1 MYPNIGIANISR
13 GYLRSI
19 TQKAVELEIA
29 FIVFTY
35 PIVEHIFMSPFDH
48 TKYRPF
54 PVIKKPNRRWPSEQ
68 ISKAPIWCAVD
79 LRDGN
84 QALIEPMNVS
94 QKQKMWALLIKLGFK
109 EIEIGFPSAS
119 QPDFDFCRWLI
130 EENQIPSD
138 VKIQALTQARPEL
151 IERTYEALRGVKQA
165 IVHVYNS
172 TSPVQREKVFKLD
185 KKGIKEIAI
194 TGAQKVLDQSK
205 KFSNTIW
212 DFEYSPESFSSTEID
227 YSIEVCNAVIDVWQP
242 TPEHKIILNLPA
254 TVECATANVFADQIE
269 LFCDEIN
276 KRDSIIISLHTHND
290 RGCGVAAAELGLMA
304 GADRI
309 EGTLMGNGERTG
321 NMDLVTMAMNLYSQ
335 GIDPEIDLSNADEI
349 LRIVTE
355 CTQIAAHPRHP
366 WFGELVYTAF
376 SGSHQDAIRKCLAQQ
391 KEGQPWDVA
400 YLPINPKDIGR
411 DYQSVIRVNSQSG
424 KGGVAYILEQDYGLQ
439 LPRWLQIEA
448 SRKVQAHAEAE
459 SIEVAPEKIWG
470 IIQSAFMQTDETQ
483 QLGSYHLEHN
493 GQHEHIRATLI
504 NNNNNGKIEEIIYG
518 QGDGALSAFC
528 HALEGHFGFPLEI
541 AQYHQHA
548 IGSGTDASAIG
559 YVQVKIDGARYC
571 GIAKDRDIMS
581 ANLNAILVCV
591 KQAVNDDSLK
601 YSRHSVC
608 V

>member
-1 MYPNIGIANISR
+1 
-13 GYLRSI
+13 
-19 TQKAVELEIA
+19 
-29 FIVFTY
+29 
-35 PIVEHIFMSPFDH
+35 MSQFDH

-54 PVIKKPNRRWPSEQ
+54 TVIKNPNRRWPSKQ
-68 ISKAPIWCAVD
+68 ITRAPTWCAVD

-84 QALIEPMNVS
+84 QALIEPMNIS

-151 IERTYEALRGVKQA
+151 IERTYEALKGAKQA

-185 KKGIKEIAI
+185 KQGIIAI
-194 TGAQKVLDQSK
+194 ATTGAQKVLDESK
-205 KFSNTIW
+205 KFPNTQW
-212 DFEYSPESFSSTEID
+212 YFEYSPESFSSTEID
-227 YSIEVCNAVIDVWQP
+227 FSIEVCNAVINVWQP

-254 TVECATANVFADQIE
+254 TVECATPNVFADQIE
-269 LFCDEIN
+269 LFCDAIN
-276 KRDSIIISLHTHND
+276 QRHCVIISLHTHND
-290 RGCGVAAAELGLMA
+290 RGCGIAAAELGLMA

-321 NMDLVTMAMNLYSQ
+321 NMDLVAMAMNLYSQ
-335 GIDPEIDLSNADEI
+335 GINPQLDLSNADEI
-349 LRIVTE
+349 VRTVTE
-355 CTQIAAHPRHP
+355 CTQIATHPRHP
-366 WFGELVYTAF
+366 WFGELVFTAF

-391 KEGQPWDVA
+391 KSGEPWDVA
-400 YLPINPKDIGR
+400 YLPIDPKDLGR

-448 SRKVQAHAEAE
+448 SRKVQAHAEKE
-459 SIEVAPEKIWG
+459 TIEVAPEKIWE
-470 IIQSAFMQTDETQ
+470 IIQSAFMLTDETQ
-483 QLGSYHLEHN
+483 QLSNYHLTHN
-493 GQHEHIRATLI
+493 GKQEHIRATLI
-504 NNNNNGKIEEIIYG
+504 SNDKQQTQQIING

-528 HALEGHFGFPLEI
+528 DAIKNHFGFQLEI
-541 AQYHQHA
+541 VHYHQHA
-548 IGSGTDASAIG
+548 IGSGTGASAMG
-559 YVQVKIDGARYC
+559 YVQVKINDKRYC
-571 GIAKDRDIMS
+571 GIAKNRDVMS

-591 KQAVNDDSLK
+591 KQALDDVAFK
-601 YSRHSVC
+601 HSNQALSS
-608 V
+608 

>member
-1 MYPNIGIANISR
+1 
-13 GYLRSI
+13 
-19 TQKAVELEIA
+19 
-29 FIVFTY
+29 
-35 PIVEHIFMSPFDH
+35 MSQFDH

-54 PVIKKPNRRWPSEQ
+54 TVIKNPNRRWPSKQ
-68 ISKAPIWCAVD
+68 ITRAPTWCAVD

-84 QALIEPMNVS
+84 QALIEPMNIS

-151 IERTYEALRGVKQA
+151 IERTYEALKGAKQA

-185 KKGIKEIAI
+185 KQGIVAIA
-194 TGAQKVLDQSK
+194 TSGAQKVLDESK
-205 KFSNTIW
+205 KFPNTQW
-212 DFEYSPESFSSTEID
+212 YFEYSPESFSSTEID
-227 YSIEVCNAVIDVWQP
+227 FSIEVCNAVINVWQP

-254 TVECATANVFADQIE
+254 TVECATPNVFADQIE
-269 LFCDEIN
+269 LFCDAIN
-276 KRDSIIISLHTHND
+276 QRHCVIISLHTHND
-290 RGCGVAAAELGLMA
+290 RGCGIAAAELGLMA

-321 NMDLVTMAMNLYSQ
+321 NMDLVAMAMNLYSQ
-335 GIDPEIDLSNADEI
+335 GINPQLDLSNADEI
-349 LRIVTE
+349 VRTVTE
-355 CTQIAAHPRHP
+355 CTQIATHPRHP
-366 WFGELVYTAF
+366 WFGELVFTAF

-391 KEGQPWDVA
+391 KSGEPWDVA
-400 YLPINPKDIGR
+400 YLPIDPKDLGR

-448 SRKVQAHAEAE
+448 SRKVQAHAEKE
-459 SIEVAPEKIWG
+459 TIEVAPEKIWE
-470 IIQSAFMQTDETQ
+470 IIQSAFMLTDETQ
-483 QLGSYHLEHN
+483 QLSNYHLTHN
-493 GQHEHIRATLI
+493 GKQEHIRATLI
-504 NNNNNGKIEEIIYG
+504 SNDKQQTQQIING

-528 HALEGHFGFPLEI
+528 DAIKNHFGFQLEI
-541 AQYHQHA
+541 VHYHQHA
-548 IGSGTDASAIG
+548 IGSGTGASAMG
-559 YVQVKIDGARYC
+559 YVQVKINDKRYC
-571 GIAKDRDIMS
+571 GIAKNRDVMS

-591 KQAVNDDSLK
+591 KQALDDVAFK
-601 YSRHSVC
+601 HSSQALSS
-608 V
+608 